1 MMKLP
6 IGGGAPVTLASA
18 QPGPQHIAV
27 DATNVYWTNIGSV
40 DDTGSVMAVAKEGG
54 TPMALATAQRGPFG
68 IAVDAT
74 NVYWTDVSRV
84 MKAPIAAAARRSW
97 SHRGSGGP
105 PTSRWT
111 RRTSTGPTRT
121 RARS

>member
-1 MMKLP
+1 M
-6 IGGGAPVTLASA
+6 TLASA

-40 DDTGSVMAVAKEGG
+40 DDTGSVMTVAKDGG

-68 IAVDAT
+68 IAVDGA

-84 MKAPIAAAARRSW
+84 MKVPTRRRRAGRGGVGAAARDR
-97 SHRGSGGP
+97 HRGGRDEHLLDRHGRGHGS
-105 PTSRWT
+105 
-111 RRTSTGPTRT
+111 
-121 RARS
+121 